1 MGKILVDMEEHQ
13 DAIEYLEK
21 AKTAFD
27 ICQHYALGETLL
39 YLGKAHVG
47 LGGVILRRQGK
58 EYVTQALAEFERLEL
73 QHKASEARELLKELP

>member
-1 MGKILVDMEEHQ
+1 MGKILVDQ
-13 DAIEYLEK
+13 DGIEYLEK
-21 AKTAFD
+21 ARAAFE

-73 QHKASEARELLKELP
+73 AHKASEARELLMSLN